1 MSEAVL
7 FRLAQVKNCPL
18 GQGGP
23 SCNTNLPEVAADAS
37 TASTFMALVF
47 GVLGAV
53 CVLLI
58 IYAGFQFILGGD
70 DPNKVKNARN
80 TIIWA
85 LIGLGVALLAEAI
98 VFLILGRV

>member
-1 MSEAVL
+1 MFGAMIQ
-7 FRLAQVKNCPL
+7 RLAQVNNCPL
-18 GQGGP
+18 GQGSP

-37 TASTFMALVF
+37 TVSTFMSVVF

-53 CVLLI
+53 CVILI
-58 IYAGFQFILGGD
+58 IYAGFQFIIGGD

-98 VFLILGRV
+98 VLLVLSRL